1 MNSNVIR
8 RITRVGVPL
17 AVVTAL
23 AVGGAGIASA
33 HVTAHSPDPLTQG
46 SYAEIVF
53 RAPNEQATANFT
65 KLEVDFS
72 TTSPI
77 PGVDVKPLP
86 GWDYQVTTTQLKNPV
101 RMAKDTVTTAVRS
114 VVWTAQPGSGVKP
127 GELQEFTITANGLP
141 TNTTEV
147 DMPAIQTYDNG
158 VVVDWNQ
165 PVPASGP
172 EPEHPV
178 PHLSLVS
185 PTQSAAPAATSTPP
199 APASNVDSTGRWLGG
214 IGVLLAALALGFG
227 LGAYTRSRQA
237 RNPDAEMEDE
247 AADAEEAEQGTSR

>member
-1 MNSNVIR
+1 MPTPTFR
-8 RITRVGVPL
+8 RIAR
-17 AVVTAL
+17 AVVPVAVIAGL

-86 GWDYQVTTTQLKNPV
+86 GWDYQVTMVQLATPV
-101 RMAKDTVTTAVRS
+101 RMARDTVTSAVKS
-114 VVWTAQPGSGVKP
+114 IVWTAQPGSGVKP

-141 TNTTEV
+141 TNTT
-147 DMPAIQTYDNG
+147 DLTMPAIQSYDNG
-158 VVVDWNQ
+158 VTVDWNQ
-165 PVPASGP
+165 PETATGP
-172 EPEHPV
+172 EPEHPA

-185 PTQSAAPAATSTPP
+185 PTQTAAVTPTVSSADIT
-199 APASNVDSTGRWLGG
+199 WLWLSG
-214 IGVLLAALALGFG
+214 IALLLAALALGFG
-227 LGAYTRSRQA
+227 LGAFTRSRQVRRLDVEPEEGIA
-237 RNPDAEMEDE
+237 PPEPEE
-247 AADAEEAEQGTSR
+247 AAHEASR

>member
-1 MNSNVIR
+1 MNSTIIR
-8 RITRVGVPL
+8 RLTRVGVPL
-17 AVVTAL
+17 AVVAAL

-33 HVTAHSPDPLTQG
+33 HVTAHSPDSLNPG

-86 GWDYQVTTTQLKNPV
+86 GWDYQVTTTPLPVPV
-101 RMAKDTVTTAVRS
+101 RMATDTVTTAVTS
-114 VVWTAQPGSGVKP
+114 VVWTAQPGAGVKP

-141 TNTTEV
+141 TNTAEV

-158 VVVDWNQ
+158 VVVTWNQ

-185 PTQSAAPAATSTPP
+185 APAASPTT
-199 APASNVDSTGRWLGG
+199 APATTGTDTTGLWLGG
-214 IGVLLAALALGFG
+214 IALLVAALALGFG
-227 LGAYTRSRQA
+227 LGAYTRARQA
-237 RNPDAEMEDE
+237 RHPDSAFVDQIEDKESVPTE
-247 AADAEEAEQGTSR
+247 AAHGASR